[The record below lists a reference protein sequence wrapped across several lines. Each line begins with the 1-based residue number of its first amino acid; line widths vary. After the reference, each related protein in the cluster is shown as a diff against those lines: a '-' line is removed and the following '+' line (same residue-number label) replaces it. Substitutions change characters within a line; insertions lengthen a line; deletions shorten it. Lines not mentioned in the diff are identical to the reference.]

1 MERVNGRALAASLSL
16 GMRSVAGERVA
27 LVGQVVVY
35 AVLLLAYGVLFRG
48 IPAEALQRYGV
59 DRVQL
64 TWYFVLTQAQVACC
78 YMHYR
83 EMEYLVR
90 TGGVEAMLL
99 RPVPFAPLM
108 LAQWFGQYAMRL
120 VLVLPAGCLGAWLIA
135 GGLPPHALR
144 LMLLVVPSIAMGG
157 LIFLCIHFVV
167 GCSTAWSDPSEPV
180 FRVFQKGLYLIGAR
194 SWPLLLYP
202 LAVQAFA
209 WATPFPAVMAVPGN
223 LATATGTASMLL
235 EIAAQ
240 LAWVCLCLAGTGW
253 MARALTR
260 RIMAAA

>member
-1 MERVNGRALAASLSL
+1 MNRSALAASFSL

-48 IPAEALQRYGV
+48 IPAEALLRYGI

-90 TGGVEAMLL
+90 TGGIEAMLL
-99 RPVPFAPLM
+99 RPVSFAPLV

-120 VLVLPAGCLGAWLIA
+120 AMVLPAGCLGAWLIA
-135 GGLPPHALR
+135 GGLPPHPLR
-144 LMLLVVPSIAMGG
+144 LMLLVVPCLAMGG
-157 LIFLCIHFVV
+157 LIFLCIHFVS
-167 GCSTAWSDPSEPV
+167 GCSAAWSDPSEPV
-180 FRVFQKGLYLIGAR
+180 FRVLQKALYLIGAR

-202 LAVQAFA
+202 LAARAFA
-209 WATPFPAVMAVPGN
+209 WATPFPAVMAVAGN
-223 LATATGTASMLL
+223 LATATETASMLV

-240 LAWVCLCLAGTGW
+240 SAWVGVCLAGAGW